1 MKKEIRFNTGTVEI
15 RADGDNSRIIEG
27 YAFKYEKESK
37 NLGGFNEMIMRGALD
52 GANTD
57 DVLALVNHSVNQM
70 VGRTLSGTLEL
81 KPDDIG
87 LGYRIN
93 TPETTVGNDLLIQ
106 VERKDIQGSSFAF
119 TVQPNG
125 ESWEDRDNQ
134 LPLRKIT
141 AFRQIYDVSPV
152 ADPAYADTS
161 VAKRSLDAHIEEIK
175 ENTKYSNRTFHA
187 HMLNLQRVEL

>member
-1 MKKEIRFNTGTVEI
+1 MKKEIRFNSGSVEI
-15 RADGDNSRIIEG
+15 RADGDNSRTIEG

-37 NLGGFNEMIMRGALD
+37 NLGGFNEIIMRGALD
-52 GANTD
+52 DAKMD
-57 DVLALVNHSVNQM
+57 DVLLLVNHMVSQM
-70 VGRTLSGTLEL
+70 IGRTLSGTLEL
-81 KPDDIG
+81 TDDATG
-87 LGYRIN
+87 LHYRGDVAK
-93 TPETTVGNDLLIQ
+93 TSPGNDVLEL

-175 ENTKYSNRTFHA
+175 ENTKYSKRSFHA
-187 HMLNLQRVEL
+187 HMLNLQIDEL